1 MVSNTLGGRIE
12 EARSSLGWTT
22 RQLATRAGVKTA
34 TIDNW
39 ERDRSEPRSNKLVM
53 LAGILNVPLLWLI
66 EGNNRLRPD
75 QPKVEF
81 SETRGIAQNLERA
94 MTIQQELAALLVELS
109 ADVSRLQRDLD
120 SEDDLAAA

>member
-81 SETRGIAQNLERA
+81 SETRGIAQKLERA